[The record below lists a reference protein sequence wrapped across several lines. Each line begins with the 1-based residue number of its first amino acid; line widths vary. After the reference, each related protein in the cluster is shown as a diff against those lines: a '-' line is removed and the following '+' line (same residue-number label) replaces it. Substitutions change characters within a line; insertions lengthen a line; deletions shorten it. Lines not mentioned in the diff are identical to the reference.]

1 MIQPP
6 VTEFIAT
13 LKEAGYVLRVENGR
27 LKVIHPSRPLDDT
40 ARQFIRENKESII
53 QALQDTPPSPNLD
66 AWRRRYIER
75 EQEGWT
81 DEHRQ
86 ALADELKSIE
96 TYRSTRHP
104 SPPGPSPGI
113 NRSEAFAAIGAVMD
127 RLGKIWPRDLEPD
140 PHWQVKVWEVEQIGG
155 WEAFLGLLKDWE
167 VSETR
172 RVEAHMDE
180 IRQTGPLQ
188 APVYSTGTGINESRP
203 GFRNPG
209 AAPLPRGSHPQSL
222 S

>member
-1 MIQPP
+1 MVDYLKI
-6 VTEFIAT
+6 VAAIKAT
-13 LKEAGYVLRVENGR
+13 LETQ
-27 LKVIHPSRPLDDT
+27 STPLPAVPLEST
-40 ARQFIRENKESII
+40 AHGPVD
-53 QALQDTPPSPNLD
+53 QDTM
-66 AWRRRYIER
+66 RRIIER
-75 EQEGWT
+75 EMSLWT
-81 DEHRQ
+81 EERRQ
-86 ALADELKSIE
+86 SLTDELKSIE
-96 TYRSTRHP
+96 AYRSTRHP

-113 NRSEAFAAIGAVMD
+113 DRSEAFAAIGAVMD

-222 S
+222 P

>member
-1 MIQPP
+1 MVDYLKI
-6 VTEFIAT
+6 VAAIKAT
-13 LKEAGYVLRVENGR
+13 LETQ
-27 LKVIHPSRPLDDT
+27 STPLPAVPLEST
-40 ARQFIRENKESII
+40 AHGPVD
-53 QALQDTPPSPNLD
+53 QDTM
-66 AWRRRYIER
+66 RGIIER
-75 EQEGWT
+75 EMSLWT
-81 DEHRQ
+81 EERRQ
-86 ALADELKSIE
+86 NLTDELKSIE

-113 NRSEAFAAIGAVMD
+113 DRSEAFAAIGAVMD

-222 S
+222 P